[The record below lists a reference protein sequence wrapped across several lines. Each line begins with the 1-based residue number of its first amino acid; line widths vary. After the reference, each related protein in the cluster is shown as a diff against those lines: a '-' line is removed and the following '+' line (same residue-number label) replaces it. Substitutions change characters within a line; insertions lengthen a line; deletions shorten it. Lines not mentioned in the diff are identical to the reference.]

1 MLRTIPHML
10 AKGLRVTDLTESN
23 WHLNAKSLANTV
35 SRIGETSVDAL
46 SVFVHDLF
54 GNTSVRFW

>member
-1 MLRTIPHML
+1 ML

-54 GNTSVRFW
+54 GNTSVRFR